1 VLDERRGMNRS
12 VLAVLTEIRGGESG
26 ICLDFRASDTV

>member
-1 VLDERRGMNRS
+1 MNRGA
-12 VLAVLTEIRGGESG
+12 LAVLTEIEGAEGG

>member
-1 VLDERRGMNRS
+1 MSRGA
-12 VLAVLTEIRGGESG
+12 LAVLTEIEGGESG

>member
-1 VLDERRGMNRS
+1 MNGS
-12 VLAVLTEIRGGESG
+12 VLAALTEIKGGESG

>member
-1 VLDERRGMNRS
+1 MKRRA
-12 VLAVLTEIRGGESG
+12 LAVLTQIKGGESG